1 MFSFFLSSVRNILFK
16 LEGSNNIFLSI
27 LLSNCSCC
35 EYLAIFFVSI
45 PLLSFSIHLSIN
57 IFVYLFNL
65 EGSLDICFLIP
76 FGIIE
81 LRLSAHIFLPILL
94 YLSIYLSL
102 YLYVYKKNFY
112 CICSP
117 LLSVSLFK
125 VPKLLLSFP
134 HQWNGNKSS
143 SNDKKIFFDSSVLKE
158 CFISKKRRKFLSRR
172 AKREKLFESFL
183 CFKLSIVIKTWSRGG
198 EREREWERSSN
209 NRITTMPLNA
219 FFSSKHSC
227 VSVSEWL

>member
-1 MFSFFLSSVRNILFK
+1 MPKKHQLMFSFFLSSVRNILFK

-81 LRLSAHIFLPILL
+81 LWLSAHIFLPILL
-94 YLSIYLSL
+94 YLSIYLSI
-102 YLYVYKKNFY
+102 YLYISMSIKKT
-112 CICSP
+112 ST
-117 LLSVSLFK
+117 V
-125 VPKLLLSFP
+125 
-134 HQWNGNKSS
+134 
-143 SNDKKIFFDSSVLKE
+143 SVLL
-158 CFISKKRRKFLSRR
+158 FFLFLSS
-172 AKREKLFESFL
+172 KFQSFYS
-183 CFKLSIVIKTWSRGG
+183 LSLISGMEINPPPMIK
-198 EREREWERSSN
+198 RSSL
-209 NRITTMPLNA
+209 IHQ
-219 FFSSKHSC
+219 F
-227 VSVSEWL
+227 

>member
-102 YLYVYKKNFY
+102 YLYVYKKSFY

-134 HQWNGNKSS
+134 H
-143 SNDKKIFFDSSVLKE
+143 
-158 CFISKKRRKFLSRR
+158 
-172 AKREKLFESFL
+172 
-183 CFKLSIVIKTWSRGG
+183 
-198 EREREWERSSN
+198 
-209 NRITTMPLNA
+209 
-219 FFSSKHSC
+219 
-227 VSVSEWL
+227 

>member
-94 YLSIYLSL
+94 YLSIYLSI
-102 YLYVYKKNFY
+102 YLYISMSIK
-112 CICSP
+112 
-117 LLSVSLFK
+117 
-125 VPKLLLSFP
+125 KLLLYLF
-134 HQWNGNKSS
+134 SS
-143 SNDKKIFFDSSVLKE
+143 SF
-158 CFISKKRRKFLSRR
+158 CFSLQ
-172 AKREKLFESFL
+172 
-183 CFKLSIVIKTWSRGG
+183 
-198 EREREWERSSN
+198 
-209 NRITTMPLNA
+209 
-219 FFSSKHSC
+219 SSKASTLFPSL
-227 VSVSEWL
+227 VEWK